1 VQGLFSVRPVGSQE
15 ESSQTPFAVWSN
27 VGTLREYAEAR
38 RFIFRGNAR
47 LGFVLQQLAQC
58 TGDTEISPD
67 AWTRHLRLTVHASQ
81 SAVKQVFI

>member
-1 VQGLFSVRPVGSQE
+1 VSPVGSQE

-38 RFIFRGNAR
+38 RLIFRGNAR

-58 TGDTEISPD
+58 TGDAEISPD
-67 AWTRHLRLTVHASQ
+67 ARTQYLLLTVDTSQ
-81 SAVKQVFI
+81 RDVKKVFI